1 MKTISRRTIWL
12 LFLWVQFLFNISV
25 YNIDTNLAVS
35 DNLFFSSALEEAAL
49 SMPPEMMNQLI
60 RRLGP
65 TEMGHRMRVVV
76 DQLKKAAKKY
86 SILSVKSKIA
96 DY

>member
-1 MKTISRRTIWL
+1 MQT
-12 LFLWVQFLFNISV
+12 NISV
-25 YNIDTNLAVS
+25 YNIDTNLAVG
-35 DNLFFSSALEEAAL
+35 DNFLFSSALEEAAL
-49 SMPPEMMNQLI
+49 SMPPEIMNQLV

-65 TEMGHRMRVVV
+65 TEMGQRMRVVV

-86 SILSVKSKIA
+86 SVTSVRSKIA